1 MVTRQEAEDFAAS
14 QFQESSEAWKEFR
27 EHAQE
32 AKEEARSFLDEPF
45 HPAAEFARGY
55 GDHFR
60 QVARTVEPEDAMIG
74 ACAEQVAVLLD
85 KVSQE
90 LDRSSPR
97 ELYGKAS
104 AFAEER
110 PVEFALGAAAAGFVL
125 MRFLNSRPP
134 RA

>member
-14 QFQESSEAWKEFR
+14 QFHESSEAWQEFR
-27 EHAQE
+27 DHAQE

-45 HPAAEFARGY
+45 HSAAEFARGY

-60 QVARTVEPEDAMIG
+60 QVARKVEPEDAMIS
-74 ACAEQVAVLLD
+74 ACAEQVALLLD
-85 KVSQE
+85 KVSRE

-97 ELYGKAS
+97 ALYGKAS

-110 PVEFALGAAAAGFVL
+110 PAEFVLGAAVAGFVL
-125 MRFLNSRPP
+125 VRFLNSRPP

>member
-14 QFQESSEAWKEFR
+14 QFHESSEAWQEFR
-27 EHAQE
+27 DHAQE

-45 HPAAEFARGY
+45 HSAAEFARGY

-60 QVARTVEPEDAMIG
+60 QVARKVEPEDAMIS
-74 ACAEQVAVLLD
+74 ACAEQVALLLD
-85 KVSQE
+85 KVSRE

-97 ELYGKAS
+97 ALYGKAS

-110 PVEFALGAAAAGFVL
+110 PAEFALGAAVAGFVL
-125 MRFLNSRPP
+125 VRFLNSRPP